1 LVDCGGFW
9 TPGSAGTATVRVEVR
24 TGGGE
29 AASGVGS
36 ASTDV
41 EGVIIGAATG
51 GGVAE
56 AIQSHTAEALV
67 TTASA
72 EATPH
77 PLTTQSWAAD
87 CNAAA
92 LEH

>member
-1 LVDCGGFW
+1 
-9 TPGSAGTATVRVEVR
+9 
-24 TGGGE
+24 
-29 AASGVGS
+29 
-36 ASTDV
+36 
-41 EGVIIGAATG
+41 VIIGAATG

-77 PLTTQSWAAD
+77 PLATQSWAAD

>member
-1 LVDCGGFW
+1 
-9 TPGSAGTATVRVEVR
+9 VR

-29 AASGVGS
+29 AAGGVGS
-36 ASTDV
+36 AFMEV
-41 EGVIIGAATG
+41 EGVITGAAIG

-77 PLTTQSWAAD
+77 PLIMQSWAAD